1 MIRNVLRF
9 VLLLALAASSVAV
22 GGPAWAGCC
31 LEAMSDGQDVDGRL
45 DLARLRYDKSGSNAP
60 MHVKIRTHES
70 WKPSVLEGHE
80 NKLRVI
86 IDADE
91 DGSADYRA
99 RIRRVEGQFAVY
111 MSGSGGEQFETLTAH
126 KPKPDSI
133 RFTIPGG
140 APMNPGGTV
149 NMKAVSTF
157 IETLACDPASGNPP
171 CVDRVPNAGWL

>member
-1 MIRNVLRF
+1 MIRVMLRF
-9 VLLLALAASSVAV
+9 VLLLALAASTVAV
-22 GGPAWAGCC
+22 GGPASAGCC

-45 DLARLRYDKSGSNAP
+45 DLARLRYDKNGSNAP

-70 WKPSVLEGHE
+70 WKPSVLGGHS

-91 DGSADYRA
+91 DGSGDYRA

-111 MSGSGGEQFETLTAH
+111 MSGPGEQFETLSAH

-133 RFTIPGG
+133 VFTIPGG

-149 NMKAVSTF
+149 NMKAVSRFTQAL
-157 IETLACDPASGNPP
+157 ECDPGSGSPP
-171 CVDRVPNAGWL
+171 CIDKVPNAGWL